1 MPCPPVYHAR
11 TVATRPQSTSILRV
25 LAPASPVLVK
35 CSLDYLTGRPNRRAM
50 QTIIERI
57 CFSHAMK
64 ASAVGFFLI
73 ALSPACVQP
82 SQTHA
87 ADAPPRPKV
96 TVAAPVSASVTEW
109 SDHTG
114 RAEAVETVEIRARAS
129 GYLTKAA
136 FKEGDLVKKGELLF
150 VIDDRPYRAALRRAR
165 AELESLRADRELAQ
179 RNATRSEKLLAAN
192 TIAERDVDRDKS
204 LVSTLDARAEV
215 AAAAVAQAELDLEY
229 AFVRSPIT
237 GRIGRLLVTPGNLV
251 GPSTPTPLATIVSID
266 PLYVYIEVDEARALR
281 LAREKA
287 VTANIG
293 FADETGYPHE
303 AALDFFDNRVD
314 PATGTLKV
322 RAVLKNTDG
331 VLKDGLFARVRLPE
345 GAPSQP
351 ALLIADQAVNTD
363 QNRRFVWVVADDG
376 KVTYR
381 PVKLGPLE
389 QGMRVVRDGLSANDK
404 VVVRG
409 LQRIRPGAAVD
420 FDTVP
425 MQSIELTA
433 RGVL

>member
-1 MPCPPVYHAR
+1 
-11 TVATRPQSTSILRV
+11 
-25 LAPASPVLVK
+25 
-35 CSLDYLTGRPNRRAM
+35 M
-50 QTIIERI
+50 QTLVVPPGFRRLLLT
-57 CFSHAMK
+57 
-64 ASAVGFFLI
+64 SALGFVSI
-73 ALSPACVQP
+73 AVTSACVQP
-82 SQTHA
+82 SQIHA
-87 ADAPPRPKV
+87 AEGPPRPKV
-96 TVAAPVSASVTEW
+96 TVAAPVASSVTEW

-136 FKEGDLVKKGELLF
+136 FREGDIVKRGELLF
-150 VIDDRPYRAALRRAR
+150 VIDERPYRAALRRAR

-179 RNATRSEKLLAAN
+179 RNAQRAQQLLAAH
-192 TIAERDVDRDKS
+192 TIAERDYDRDQS

-251 GPSTPTPLATIVSID
+251 GPSTPTPLATIVSVD
-266 PLYVYIEVDEARALR
+266 PLHVYIEVDEARALK
-281 LAREKA
+281 LAREGDVKA
-287 VTANIG
+287 QIG
-293 FADETGYPHE
+293 FAGEAGYPHE
-303 AALDFFDNRVD
+303 AALDFYDNHVD

-322 RAVLKNTDG
+322 RAVLSNPDG
-331 VLKDGLFARVRLPE
+331 RLSDGLFARVRLPE

-363 QNRRFVWVVADDG
+363 QNRRFVWVVAADG
-376 KVTYR
+376 KVSYR
-381 PVKLGPLE
+381 PVNLGPLD
-389 QGMRVVRDGLSANDK
+389 QGLRVVRDGLSAHDK

-425 MQSIELTA
+425 MQSIEIGA

>member
-1 MPCPPVYHAR
+1 
-11 TVATRPQSTSILRV
+11 
-25 LAPASPVLVK
+25 
-35 CSLDYLTGRPNRRAM
+35 M
-50 QTIIERI
+50 QTMVVRQ
-57 CFSHAMK
+57 CFRGAWL
-64 ASAVGFFLI
+64 ALALGFCLI
-73 ALSPACVQP
+73 AVSSACVQP

-87 ADAPPRPKV
+87 ADGPPRPKV
-96 TVAAPVSASVTEW
+96 TVASPVTSAVTEW

-114 RAEAVETVEIRARAS
+114 RAEAVATVEIRARAS
-129 GYLTKAA
+129 GYLTKTS
-136 FKEGDLVKKGELLF
+136 FREGDIVKKGELLF
-150 VIDDRPYRAALRRAR
+150 VIDERPYRAALRRAR

-179 RNATRSEKLLAAN
+179 RNAQRAEQLLAAH
-192 TIAERDVDRDKS
+192 TIAERDADRDKS

-215 AAAAVAQAELDLEY
+215 AAAAVAQAELDLDY

-251 GPSTPTPLATIVSID
+251 GPNTPTPLATIVSVD
-266 PLYVYIEVDEARALR
+266 PLHVYIEVDEARALR
-281 LAREKA
+281 LAREGDVK
-287 VTANIG
+287 ANIG
-293 FADETGYPHE
+293 FAGEAGYPHQ
-303 AALDFFDNRVD
+303 ASLDFFDNHVD

-322 RAVLKNTDG
+322 RAVLNNPDG
-331 VLKDGLFARVRLPE
+331 TLTDGLFARVRLPE

-381 PVKLGPLE
+381 PVKLGPLD
-389 QGMRVVRDGLSANDK
+389 QGLRIVRDGLTANDK

-425 MQSIELTA
+425 MQSIEIGA

>member
-1 MPCPPVYHAR
+1 MQTMVVKRHFRGAW
-11 TVATRPQSTSILRV
+11 I
-25 LAPASPVLVK
+25 APAL
-35 CSLDYLTGRPNRRAM
+35 
-50 QTIIERI
+50 
-57 CFSHAMK
+57 
-64 ASAVGFFLI
+64 GFFLI
-73 ALSPACVQP
+73 AVTSACVQP

-87 ADAPPRPKV
+87 AEGPPRAKV
-96 TVAAPVSASVTEW
+96 TVAAPVSSDVTEW

-136 FKEGDLVKKGELLF
+136 FREGDIVKKGALLF
-150 VIDDRPYRAALRRAR
+150 VIDERPYRAALRRAR
-165 AELESLRADRELAQ
+165 AELESLRAERELAQ
-179 RNATRSEKLLAAN
+179 RNAQRSDQLLAAH
-192 TIAERDVDRDKS
+192 TIAERDYDRDKS

-251 GPSTPTPLATIVSID
+251 GPSTPTPLATIVSVD
-266 PLYVYIEVDEARALR
+266 PLHVYIEVDEARALK
-281 LAREKA
+281 LAHLTD
-287 VTANIG
+287 VQANIG
-293 FADETGYPHE
+293 FAGEDGYPHE
-303 AALDFFDNRVD
+303 ATLDFYDNRVD

-322 RAVLKNTDG
+322 RAVVKNPDG

-345 GAPSQP
+345 GEPSQP

-363 QNRRFVWVVADDG
+363 QNRRFVWVVSDDG

-381 PVKLGPLE
+381 PVKLGPLD
-389 QGMRVVRDGLSANDK
+389 QGLRVVRDGLSVNDK
-404 VVVRG
+404 IVVRG

-425 MQSIELTA
+425 MKSIEIGA